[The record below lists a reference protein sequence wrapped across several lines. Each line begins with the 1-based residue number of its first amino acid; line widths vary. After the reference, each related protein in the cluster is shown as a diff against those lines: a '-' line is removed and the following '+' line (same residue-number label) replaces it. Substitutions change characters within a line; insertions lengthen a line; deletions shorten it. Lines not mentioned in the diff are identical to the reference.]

1 MGAQLNLLQ
10 LCAGEEGGAAVATVL
25 DHIALEDCLT
35 QGAWRDVGKS
45 PGNMDDIYKRTFRI
59 CHDKPGGCGAPSLLQ
74 HVLRRKSIKKASPC
88 GGLEDS

>member
-1 MGAQLNLLQ
+1 MATQLNLLQ

-35 QGAWRDVGKS
+35 QGAWRDVRKS
-45 PGNMDDIYKRTFRI
+45 PGNGEKLNRTFSI

-74 HVLRRKSIKKASPC
+74 HVLWGKTGKKASSC
-88 GGLEDS
+88 G